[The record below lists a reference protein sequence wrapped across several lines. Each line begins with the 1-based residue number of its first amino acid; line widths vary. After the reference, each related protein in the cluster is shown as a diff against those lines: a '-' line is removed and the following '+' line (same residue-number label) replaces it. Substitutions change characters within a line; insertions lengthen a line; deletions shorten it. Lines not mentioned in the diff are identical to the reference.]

1 VFIYLSQVDFR
12 IWLDGQIIIDGK
24 GISRIGDS
32 VFSMNITVGLLIQT
46 FAKTFRASNVIDI
59 IITNIRIQNDLKHI

>member
-1 VFIYLSQVDFR
+1 MFIYLSQVDFR